1 MIVAR
6 ITGILV
12 IALLLG
18 AQTSDR
24 LDLETDFS
32 QGVLVISANENA
44 CHVFDIYIATSRAQQ
59 MQGLMYVRNM
69 PPTRGMLFVY
79 REAGIRSMWMKNTYI
94 PLDILFI
101 RGDGVVSSIAK
112 HTEPHS
118 LKSISAI
125 EPVNFVLELNAGL
138 TDKLG
143 IEPGSSVYFPGE
155 E

>member
-6 ITGILV
+6 ITAIFV
-12 IALLLG
+12 IALMLS
-18 AQTSDR
+18 AQTSAE
-24 LDLETDFS
+24 LDLDKDFS
-32 QGVLVISANENA
+32 QGVLIISANENA
-44 CHVFDIYIATSRAQQ
+44 CHVFDIYIALSRAQQ
-59 MQGLMYVRNM
+59 MQGLMFVREM
-69 PPTRGMLFVY
+69 PATRGMLFVY

-101 RGDGVVSSIAK
+101 RADGTVSSIAK

-138 TDKLG
+138 TDELG
-143 IEPGSSVYFPGE
+143 IEQGSMVYFSSTE
-155 E
+155 

>member
-1 MIVAR
+1 MVAR

-12 IALLLG
+12 VALLLS
-18 AQTSDR
+18 AQTTDR

-32 QGVLVISANENA
+32 QGSLIISANENA
-44 CHVFDIYIATSRAQQ
+44 CHVFDIYIAMSRAEQ
-59 MQGLMYVRNM
+59 MQGLMYVREL
-69 PPTRGMLFVY
+69 PPARGMLFIY

-101 RGDGVVSSIAK
+101 RGDGVVSSIEK
-112 HTEPHS
+112 HTEPLS
-118 LKSISAI
+118 LDSISAI

-143 IEPGSSVYFPGE
+143 IEPGSTVFFSGE
-155 E
+155 D